1 MLVWFIYDIVKDK
14 PRKKIADKAIELGLK
29 RVQKSVF
36 LGKLETSVADELL
49 IYSED
54 QINPDKDSVYLFPM
68 CQEDFKKVEILG
80 KAFDKARANDEL
92 KTIFL

>member
-14 PRKKIADKAIELGLK
+14 ARKKVSDKAIELGLK

-36 LGKLETSVADELL
+36 LGKLEDSVADELL
-49 IYSED
+49 LYSEQ
-54 QINPDKDSVYLFPM
+54 QIEPDDDSIYLFPM
-68 CQEDFKKVEILG
+68 CQKDFKKVEILG

-92 KTIFL
+92 KTMFL

>member
-14 PRKKIADKAIELGLK
+14 PRKKISDKAIELGLK

-36 LGKLETSVADELL
+36 LGKLENSVADELL
-49 IYSED
+49 LYSEN

-92 KTIFL
+92 KTMFL

>member
-1 MLVWFIYDIVKDK
+1 MLVWFIYDIVEDK
-14 PRKKIADKAIELGLK
+14 ARKKVSDKAIELGLK

-36 LGKLETSVADELL
+36 LGKLEDSIADELL
-49 IYSED
+49 LYSEQ
-54 QINPDKDSVYLFPM
+54 QIEPDDDSIYLFPM

-92 KTIFL
+92 KTMFL

>member
-36 LGKLETSVADELL
+36 LGKLEASLADELL

-92 KTIFL
+92 KTMFL